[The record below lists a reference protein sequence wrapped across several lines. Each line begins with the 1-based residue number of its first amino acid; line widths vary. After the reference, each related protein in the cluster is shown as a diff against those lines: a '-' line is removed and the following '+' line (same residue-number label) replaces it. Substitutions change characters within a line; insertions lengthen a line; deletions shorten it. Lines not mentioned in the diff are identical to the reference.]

1 MDPLPLDFSLTLS
14 SEAGISIAPLSSVP
28 KPTSPVQP
36 AWLSWADVAEAFRR
50 IDKKGEGAA
59 TLATLSPLSYT
70 RSYTP

>member
-1 MDPLPLDFSLTLS
+1 MDPLPPDFNLTLS
-14 SEAGISIAPLSSVP
+14 SEAGISIAPLPSVA
-28 KPTSPVQP
+28 KHMSPYQP
-36 AWLSWADVAEAFRR
+36 AWLSWADLAEAFRR